1 VSTRKAFGVHET
13 EPSGAARHGRQ
24 PEGELA
30 GASESNALQLSGY
43 PRGMTTANKITVI
56 RIVMIPA
63 FVTMAIYY
71 GESIKRGQPLEW
83 QRFAAISIFILA
95 AVSDG
100 LDGYVARRYNQRSTL
115 GIILDPIAD
124 KGLLLSGIITL
135 SLTNWSEVEA
145 DSGKFPVWFPVLV
158 ISRDAILLVGTLV
171 LYLLNGKV
179 HVKPHWTGKIATVL
193 QMVAIG
199 WVMLQLVVIP
209 LLYVVLAAGAFTLI
223 SGIIYVAEGVRQLQA
238 EGHAHPAKP

>member
-1 VSTRKAFGVHET
+1 
-13 EPSGAARHGRQ
+13 
-24 PEGELA
+24 
-30 GASESNALQLSGY
+30 
-43 PRGMTTANKITVI
+43 
-56 RIVMIPA
+56 MIPA

-83 QRFAAISIFILA
+83 QRFTAIAIFILA

-115 GIILDPIAD
+115 GVILDPIAD

-145 DSGKFPVWFPVLV
+145 DTGKFPVWFPVLV

-179 HVKPHWTGKIATVL
+179 HVKPHWTGKVATVL

-199 WVMLQLVVIP
+199 WVMLQLLIIP
-209 LLYVVLAAGAFTLI
+209 LFYLVLAAGAFTLV
-223 SGIIYVAEGVRQLQA
+223 SGILYVADGVRQLQA
-238 EGHAHPAKP
+238 EGHAHPAKS

>member
-1 VSTRKAFGVHET
+1 
-13 EPSGAARHGRQ
+13 
-24 PEGELA
+24 
-30 GASESNALQLSGY
+30 
-43 PRGMTTANKITVI
+43 MTTANKITVV

-71 GESIKRGQPLEW
+71 GESITRGQPLEW
-83 QRFAAISIFILA
+83 QRLAAIAIFILA

-135 SLTNWSEVEA
+135 SLTSWSEVEPE
-145 DSGKFPVWFPVLV
+145 SGKFPVWFPVLV

-179 HVKPHWTGKIATVL
+179 HIKPHWTGKVATVL
-193 QMVAIG
+193 QMIAIG
-199 WVMLQLVVIP
+199 WVVNLMQRGKASWGRIMELMQEKPAIF
-209 LLYVVLAAGAFTLI
+209 AGESAGDSNGTGEAKEVTGALRFEDVEVK
-223 SGIIYVAEGVRQLQA
+223 Y
-238 EGHAHPAKP
+238 PAGSALK